1 MCPAGRSQEDDIVTK
16 RINNVLVVGA
26 TGSIGSEAVAEG
38 VHLGLTVRALV
49 RRADQAKLFPSGVE
63 TVIGELTET
72 SSLAAA
78 VDGIDAVVFT
88 HGANGRSPGPE
99 AVDYGAVRNVLT
111 ALDGRKV
118 RIALMTTVAVTD
130 RKGAHDWK
138 RRGERLVRASGMP
151 YTIVRPG
158 WFDFNSP
165 DQYRIV
171 MRQGD
176 KLQTGTPRD
185 GVISRRQLA
194 QVLLWSLR
202 SEASQYKTFE
212 LTAVTGQQQD
222 DLDVVAAELDAD
234 TPGAFDAIHDVANM
248 PLAAEPEHIRMELE
262 QVRAPS

>member
-1 MCPAGRSQEDDIVTK
+1 MTK
-16 RINNVLVVGA
+16 QINNVLVVGA
-26 TGSIGSEAVAEG
+26 TGSIGREVVAEG
-38 VHLGLTVRALV
+38 VHLGLAVRALV
-49 RRADQAKLFPSGVE
+49 RRTDQTGVFPSGVE
-63 TVIGELTET
+63 AVVGELTDS
-72 SSLAAA
+72 SSLATA

-88 HGANGRSPGPE
+88 HGANGRPPGPE
-99 AVDYGAVRNVLT
+99 AVDYGAVRNVLA
-111 ALDGRKV
+111 ALGGRKV
-118 RIALMTTVAVTD
+118 RIALMTTVGATD

-138 RRGERLVRASGMP
+138 RRGERLVRTSGMP

-165 DQYRIV
+165 DQHRIV

-212 LTAVTGQQQD
+212 LTSVTGPQ
-222 DLDVVAAELDAD
+222 
-234 TPGAFDAIHDVANM
+234 
-248 PLAAEPEHIRMELE
+248 
-262 QVRAPS
+262 